1 MEPQAQSIH
10 QAGPPPQAVIMQ
22 MSMGAMVTQA
32 IFVATK
38 LRIADI
44 LAGGEKHIDE
54 IAQAADAHS
63 PSLYRIL
70 RSLASLGVFTETRPR
85 MFANTQL
92 SDVLRVGIPGSMHD
106 SMIFMGEPWHYN
118 IWANMLHSAKTGG
131 TAWKETYGEDV
142 FDWFAKNPEASEI
155 FNGCMSELSAGA
167 APAIVAGYDFSSIE
181 TLADIAGGHGFLL
194 SQILKANPNV
204 KGILF
209 DMEHVI
215 AGADKMLSSFGVEA
229 RVEKVSGD
237 FFAEV
242 PAADAYIMKH
252 IIHDWDEE
260 RSIKILETIHR
271 AMKGNGKVL
280 LAEMVIPDGNDPHPG
295 KMLDLE
301 MLTSPGGIERTADE
315 YASLFERAGFKL
327 NRIVPTMSPF
337 SVIEGIKA

>member
-1 MEPQAQSIH
+1 METQAQHAAQI
-10 QAGPPPQAVIMQ
+10 GPPPQAIIMQ
-22 MSMGAMVTQA
+22 LSMGALVTQA
-32 IFVATK
+32 IYVTAK
-38 LRIADI
+38 LGIADI
-44 LAGGEKHIDE
+44 LADGEKHIDE
-54 IAQAADAHS
+54 ISREAGAHS
-63 PSLYRIL
+63 PSLYRIM
-70 RSLASLGVFTETRPR
+70 RSLASLGVFNETQPR
-85 MFANTQL
+85 TFANTPV
-92 SDVLRVGIPGSMHD
+92 SEVLRADIPGSMRD

-118 IWANMLHSAKTGG
+118 VWANMLHSAKTGG

-167 APAIVAGYDFSSIE
+167 APAIVDAYDFSGID

-194 SQILKANPNV
+194 SQILSANPEM

-215 AGADKMLSSFGVEA
+215 AGAGPLLCGFGVDD

-237 FFAEV
+237 FFTEV

-252 IIHDWDEE
+252 IIHDWDDE
-260 RSIKILETIHR
+260 RSIKILQTIHR

-280 LAEMVIPDGNDPHPG
+280 LAEMVIPEGNEPHPG

-301 MLTSPGGIERTADE
+301 MLTSPGGLERTEVE
-315 YASLFERAGFKL
+315 YASLFERSGFRL

-337 SVIEGIKA
+337 SVIEAVKA